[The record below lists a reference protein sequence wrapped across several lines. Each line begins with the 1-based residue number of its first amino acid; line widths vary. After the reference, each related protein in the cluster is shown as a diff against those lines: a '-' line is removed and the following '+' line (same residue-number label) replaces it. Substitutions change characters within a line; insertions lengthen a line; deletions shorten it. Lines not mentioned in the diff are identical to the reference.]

1 MNKKVRTK
9 LIRDVARKIIKD
21 FKTEIEEWTDE
32 EMEFKFKGGIEG
44 VKYLLAELKENG
56 LIY

>member
-9 LIRDVARKIIKD
+9 LIRDVSRKIIKD
-21 FKTEIEEWTDE
+21 FKTEVKEWTDE

-44 VKYLLAELKENG
+44 VKYLLAELKESG